1 MPMCYNTCMSADYST
16 GSTLSDR
23 DLELASFWVK
33 HRILV
38 RSLGYGSLIAL
49 AGLLWIFV
57 LWSLLDAYAISYPVE
72 SRIARRIIQNQN
84 ALAPLF
90 LKGPSP
96 IRPADVVTFSNTE
109 GRTDAMVEIENRNDV
124 WWAEFDYAFS
134 FGDQRTATRR
144 GFILPSS
151 RRFLAEPGISANGA
165 QPELIIE
172 NLSWKRITP
181 DQVGESL
188 AVFMANREPTVADVT
203 YARDQTVGTQ
213 VIGRSTFNVTNA
225 TAYSYYDPEFVVVL
239 LRGGSPAA
247 VTRITKNRLNAGE
260 TIPFDIQWYDQ
271 PSGITETIVQPEI
284 NYLNP
289 ASYIRP
295 ESQ

>member
-1 MPMCYNTCMSADYST
+1 MSADYST

-33 HRILV
+33 HRTAV
-38 RSLGYGSLIAL
+38 RRAGYGSLIAL
-49 AGLLWIFV
+49 ASILWAFV

-72 SRIARRIIQNQN
+72 SRIPRRILQNQN

-96 IRPADVVTFSNTE
+96 IRPADVVTFSNTD
-109 GRTDAMVEIENRNDV
+109 GRVDAMVEIENSNDV
-124 WWAEFDYAFS
+124 WWAEFDYAFA

-144 GFILPSS
+144 GFILPGT
-151 RRFLAEPGISANGA
+151 RRFLVEPGITASGA
-165 QPELIIE
+165 QPELVIE

-181 DQVGESL
+181 NQIGNSL
-188 AVFMANREPTVADVT
+188 ETFLETRQPTVADVT
-203 YARDQTVGTQ
+203 YARDQAVGTQ
-213 VIGRSTFNVTNA
+213 VVGRSTFNVINS

-260 TIPFDIQWYDQ
+260 TAPFDIQWYDQ
-271 PSGITETIVQPEI
+271 PAGITETIVQPEI